1 MTGYLWFRRHR
12 VDAVEKANEAYRV
25 LAARFPLDPSEFVW
39 PYGQVLEAAIATDA
53 KADVEMLLAGLAP
66 YWDGVAY
73 RSDIRGGDRFY
84 DDNAWL
90 GLAFVRLGR
99 FEDAARIFRYATT
112 GWDAQRGGVYW
123 TEGRN
128 RDRNTVSTAPN
139 AQLAM
144 HLHARTGHDAYRQ
157 WAQRMHDWVDTTLR
171 DPADGLYWD
180 HIDDAGVIERTKWS
194 YNQGCMAGLK
204 ATLGM
209 QEAAATIARATL
221 PAITGQP
228 LAFNAIFFRNA
239 RELDLG
245 HAELTAYAATLATE
259 YEDLL
264 DQAAAVQLFALA
276 AH

>member
-1 MTGYLWFRRHR
+1 M
-12 VDAVEKANEAYRV
+12 EQANAAYRV
-25 LAARFPLDPSEFVW
+25 LAARFPLEPSEFVW
-39 PYGQVLEAAIATDA
+39 PYGQVLEAAMAVGA
-53 KADVEMLLAGLAP
+53 GADIEMLVNGLAR
-66 YWDGVAY
+66 YWDGTAY
-73 RSDIRGGDRFY
+73 RSGIGHGDRFY

-90 GLAFVRLGR
+90 GLAFVRLSR

-112 GWDAQRGGVYW
+112 GWDARRGGVYW

-144 HLHARTGHDAYRQ
+144 HLHAHTGHDAYRA
-157 WAQRMHDWVDTTLR
+157 WAQRMHDWVDATLR
-171 DPADGLYWD
+171 DPIDGLYWD
-180 HIDDAGVIERTKWS
+180 HIDDAGVIEKTKWS

-204 ATLGM
+204 ANLGM
-209 QEAAATIARATL
+209 QESAAGIVTATL
-221 PAITGQP
+221 ARIDGQP

-239 RELDLG
+239 LELDLG
-245 HAELTAYAATLATE
+245 HAELAAYTATLATE

-276 AH
+276 AA